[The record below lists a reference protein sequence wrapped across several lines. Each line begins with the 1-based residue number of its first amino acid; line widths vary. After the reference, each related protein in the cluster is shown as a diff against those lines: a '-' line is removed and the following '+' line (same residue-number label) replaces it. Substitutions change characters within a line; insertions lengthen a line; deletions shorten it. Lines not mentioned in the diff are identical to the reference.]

1 VRLRGFAFRSV
12 DRRKRGC
19 VDDHVRA
26 KFPYAGHQLVG
37 IAEIA
42 LPAVQRRE
50 FADERR
56 QARKF
61 PADLAVASE
70 EQQPQG

>member
-1 VRLRGFAFRSV
+1 LIR
-12 DRRKRGC
+12 
-19 VDDHVRA
+19 
-26 KFPYAGHQLVG
+26 

-42 LPAVQRRE
+42 LPAIERGE
-50 FADERR
+50 FAELCR